1 MLEAPYFRFQFGVSL
16 LEKLD
21 GAFEFLE
28 ALRIG
33 FRFGSRHMAGQD
45 DETKEVTRK
54 VESDAAVV
62 RSSNW

>member
-1 MLEAPYFRFQFGVSL
+1 

-28 ALRIG
+28 TFRVG
-33 FRFGSRHMAGQD
+33 FRFSSRRLAGQD

-54 VESDAAVV
+54 ARGDAAVV
-62 RSSNW
+62 RFGGC